1 MTNSSIQWNGLP
13 KIVGGFMLKKGTV
26 RTADNELEWVVGL
39 VSQQNGKKAVATFS
53 NPRSAT
59 SYFNQLRETLGD

>member
-1 MTNSSIQWNGLP
+1 MRDSSIQWNGLP
-13 KIVGGFMLKKGTV
+13 TIVGGFMLKKGTV
-26 RTADNELEWVVGL
+26 RTADNKLKWVVGI
-39 VSQQNGKKAVATFS
+39 VSQQNGKKVVARFS